1 MSLNL
6 IYLGPELFI
15 KNENWIMFRKNA
27 EPGTQNRLSNA
38 PNLMSLPHSLPGT
51 LNSAFQGNL
60 WTDISSAPET
70 SRDLTLTLAK
80 DHSLWEPNL
89 QVWDRTFMGPITD
102 AGLFS
107 MDVETSTCD
116 MQYRDGAAQGGS

>member
-1 MSLNL
+1 MRIGSCLEKMLNL
-6 IYLGPELFI
+6 ELKI
-15 KNENWIMFRKNA
+15 GCPMH
-27 EPGTQNRLSNA
+27 PTLCLS
-38 PNLMSLPHSLPGT
+38 HTLPGT

-70 SRDLTLTLAK
+70 SQDLTLTLAK
-80 DHSLWEPNL
+80 DHSLWEPNS
-89 QVWDRTFMGPITD
+89 QVWDRTFMGPLTD